1 MFYFLYYSYVPN
13 TASFNRALS
22 YFRSLDKFQVHATI
36 VFLMPDARKNKL
48 TEEFKYVEVK
58 YLWDKCNIHS
68 SYLKYLSY
76 YINCSRFLSLLKKG
90 DAVYIDGLE
99 KISKKV
105 LKKPGVKLFIESTEC
120 PEVYSYLNPIHE
132 TKPNEFIDIC
142 KKADGLF
149 VISTGLK
156 DYYSQKG
163 VDRDRIHIIN
173 MTVDPSRFSD
183 ITNSEPS
190 QKYIA
195 YCGTVSNNKD
205 GVDHLIKA
213 YGIFAKSHPEVKLY
227 IIGNVPSKEEEC
239 GNLQLI
245 KELGLEE
252 NIVLTGL
259 VSAERMPQLLKDA
272 SLLALARPDNIQ
284 AKYGFPTK
292 LGEYLM
298 TENPVVVT
306 TVGDIPLFLEDG
318 NSALMAP
325 PEDDSAF
332 AEKMVWAIEN
342 PEESNKIGKR
352 GRLVAEQS
360 FNAGTETKKM
370 IKIMESSSI
379 V

>member
-1 MFYFLYYSYVPN
+1 
-13 TASFNRALS
+13 
-22 YFRSLDKFQVHATI
+22 
-36 VFLMPDARKNKL
+36 MPDVNKSKL
-48 TEEFKYVEVK
+48 TETFKYVEVI
-58 YLWDKCNIHS
+58 YLWDKCNIRAA
-68 SYLKYLSY
+68 YLKFLSY
-76 YINCSRFLSLLKKG
+76 YINCFRFQRLLKEG
-90 DAVYIDGLE
+90 DIVYIGGLE
-99 KISKKV
+99 KIAKRV
-105 LKKPGVKLFIESTEC
+105 LKKSGVKLFIESTEC

-132 TKPNEFIDIC
+132 TKPNEFVDIC
-142 KKADGLF
+142 KKIDGLF

-156 DYYSQKG
+156 DYYSQRG
-163 VDRDRIHIIN
+163 VDRDKIHIIN
-173 MTVDPSRFSD
+173 MTVDPSRFSN
-183 ITNSEPS
+183 IIKSEYG

-227 IIGNVPSKEEEC
+227 IIGYVPSKDEEC
-239 GNLQLI
+239 GNLKLI
-245 KELGLEE
+245 KELGLED

-259 VSAERMPQLLKDA
+259 IPAERMPRLLKNA

-332 AEKMVWAIEN
+332 AEKMVWAIEH

-360 FNAGTETKKM
+360 FNAGIETRKM
-370 IKIMESSSI
+370 IDIMESSSI